1 MELKFSFKFVSSFKT
16 DPADTG
22 KNKIGIMEK
31 IQLIGYGW
39 VDANKAKNIKPG
51 DTLIWNYGVTSVVES
66 IEKETPKQIVIKER
80 YKSGKVY
87 SRRMGKERLV
97 CIVN

>member
-1 MELKFSFKFVSSFKT
+1 M
-16 DPADTG
+16 
-22 KNKIGIMEK
+22 MK

-39 VDANKAKNIKPG
+39 VEAQPSKNVKPG
-51 DTLIWNYGVTSVVES
+51 DTLMWNYGETSVVES

-87 SRRMGKERLV
+87 SRRMGRERLV